1 MPAFNKNRAYQ
12 LKQIIRRLS
21 NRIINAHRVE
31 LTSDEMF
38 ELYTKEEDREILTK
52 VFTLVAMGS
61 DQRSWSHAY
70 HLEKGSVVL
79 NIFIDHSQGD
89 KKWLVP
95 RYAKQGPAD
104 GANANL
110 ELRAKLDRW
119 VKKRV
124 QLGLECAMVDAV
136 FDELNWRCSAA
147 AMAFFMP
154 SIGALLDMVEDDPR
168 AVAQREKL
176 DTSRVP
182 LLPSLPL
189 GMDEA
194 VLDKVSA
201 TVARGRLMDKK
212 SEDKPETKVRF
223 TISSPSKGLGE
234 TPWGTSLTIV

>member
-1 MPAFNKNRAYQ
+1 MPAFNKNRSFQ
-12 LKQIIRRLS
+12 LKQIIRRLG

-31 LTSDEMF
+31 LTSDEML

-52 VFTLVAMGS
+52 VFSLVQMS
-61 DQRSWSHAY
+61 DTTRSWSHNY
-70 HLEKGSVVL
+70 HLEKGTVQL
-79 NIFIDHSQGD
+79 NIWIDHTTGD

-95 RYAKQGPAD
+95 RYAKQGPVD
-104 GANANL
+104 GASP

-119 VKKRV
+119 VKKRIA
-124 QLGLECAMVDAV
+124 LGLECAMIDAV

-154 SIGALLDMVEDDPR
+154 AIGSLLDMIEDD
-168 AVAQREKL
+168 AKASAQREKL

-212 SEDKPETKVRF
+212 SEERADSKVRF
-223 TISSPSKGLGE
+223 TVSNPSKGLGE

>member
-154 SIGALLDMVEDDPR
+154 SIGALLDMVEEIGR
-168 AVAQREKL
+168 AHV
-176 DTSRVP
+176 
-182 LLPSLPL
+182 
-189 GMDEA
+189 
-194 VLDKVSA
+194 
-201 TVARGRLMDKK
+201 
-212 SEDKPETKVRF
+212 
-223 TISSPSKGLGE
+223 
-234 TPWGTSLTIV
+234 

>member
-1 MPAFNKNRAYQ
+1 MPAFNKNRAFQ

-21 NRIINAHRVE
+21 YRIIHSHRVE
-31 LTSDEMF
+31 MTSDEMM

-52 VFTLVAMGS
+52 VFTLVQIGN
-61 DQRSWSHAY
+61 DQRSWSHTYA
-70 HLEKGSVVL
+70 LENGTVQL
-79 NIFIDHSQGD
+79 NIFIDHVQGD

-95 RYAKQGPAD
+95 RYAKNGPAD
-104 GANANL
+104 GASP
-110 ELRAKLDRW
+110 ELRAKLDKW

-124 QLGLECAMVDAV
+124 ALGLECAMIDAV
-136 FDELNWRCSAA
+136 FDELNWRCTAA

-154 SIGALLDMVEDDPR
+154 TVGALLDMVEDDPR

-201 TVARGRLMDKK
+201 TVARARLMDKAI
-212 SEDKPETKVRF
+212 EDRPDGKVRF
-223 TISSPSKGLGE
+223 TISQQSKGLGE
-234 TPWGTSLTIV
+234 TPWGTSLSIV

>member
-1 MPAFNKNRAYQ
+1 MTAFNRNRSSQ
-12 LKQIIRRLS
+12 LKQIIRRLG

-31 LTSDEMF
+31 MTSDEMM

-52 VFTLVAMGS
+52 VFTLVAMSS
-61 DQRSWSHAY
+61 DQRSWSHPYA
-70 HLEKGSVVL
+70 LDEKGTVNL
-79 NIFIDHSQGD
+79 NIVIDHVAGD

-95 RYAKQGPAD
+95 RYAKQGPVD
-104 GANANL
+104 GANP
-110 ELRAKLDRW
+110 ELRAKLDKW

-154 SIGALLDMVEDDPR
+154 AIGSLLDMVEDDPR

-182 LLPSLPL
+182 LLPSLPM

-194 VLDKVSA
+194 TLDKVSA
-201 TVARGRLMDKK
+201 TVARARLMDKK
-212 SEDKPETKVRF
+212 SEERAETKVRF
-223 TISSPSKGLGE
+223 TISQPSKGLGE
-234 TPWGTSLTIV
+234 TPWGTSLNIV